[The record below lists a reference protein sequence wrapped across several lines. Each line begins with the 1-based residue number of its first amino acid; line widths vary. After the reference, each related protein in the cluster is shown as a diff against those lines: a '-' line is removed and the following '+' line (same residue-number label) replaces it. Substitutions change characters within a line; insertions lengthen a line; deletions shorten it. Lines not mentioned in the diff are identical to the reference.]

1 MQRRRARDPMDSLE
15 LGNQLNLSASIP
27 MRKLTRMKVVKYLIL
42 ILIAILI
49 HTTYRLLWRV
59 STMEYVDLRLIYST
73 SVYTF

>member
-1 MQRRRARDPMDSLE
+1 MQRRRVCDPMDSLE

-59 STMEYVDLRLIYST
+59 STMI
-73 SVYTF
+73 

>member
-49 HTTYRLLWRV
+49 HTAYRLLWRV
-59 STMEYVDLRLIYST
+59 STMI
-73 SVYTF
+73 